1 MNSIEKAMA
10 ASQDGM
16 QAQSLRMR
24 ILSENIANADTHG
37 YQRKLLS
44 FKSTWNNVA
53 DGRAVELGRMM
64 LDPSK
69 GEEQFDPENPLADE
83 NGYVRL
89 SNVNL
94 MIELADAREAS
105 RSFEANLTIFQQAKS
120 MYSSMLDLLRR

>member
-24 ILSENIANADTHG
+24 ILSENIANAETHG

-53 DGRAVELGRMM
+53 AGRAVELGRMM